1 MGNKIPMRLFIDAN
15 IFLRFYSYSDDR
27 LEELKKLFLL
37 IEKGD
42 IVLYVPAQLRDEV
55 SRNREAEIKRAYKD
69 LLELKLEKGFPYI
82 FRSHDDFS
90 AILKVLKSFYEVK
103 DRILKE
109 LDKDVRDKNLKADLV
124 IKELFD
130 KGENIDSAKY
140 VDLARLR
147 MAVGN
152 PPGKDGS
159 LGDAINWECLL
170 ETIPKGDDLFLISKD
185 SDYQSPLNE
194 KDFNGFL
201 SDEWLLKKESEVF
214 FYQSLTEW
222 ASKHQKDIM
231 LKLEDEKSTLIDR
244 LLQSGSY
251 AETHLVIEGLS
262 KHEDFSTSQ
271 TDQILSAGA
280 FNSQVRWVLSDED
293 VRNFYN
299 KLLIGKEEG
308 LNPELL
314 DTIKKGI
321 APKNEGEL

>member
-1 MGNKIPMRLFIDAN
+1 MGNKVPMRLFIDAN

-27 LEELKKLFLL
+27 LEELKKLVLL

-42 IVLYVPAQLRDEV
+42 VVLYVPAQLRDEV
-55 SRNREAEIKRAYKD
+55 SRNRESEIKRAYKD

-103 DRILKE
+103 DRILME

-140 VDLARLR
+140 VDTGSLR
-147 MAVGN
+147 MALRN

-170 ETIPKGDDLFLISKD
+170 EVIPKGDDLFLISKD

-244 LLQSGSY
+244 LLQSGSF
-251 AETHLVIEGLS
+251 AETHLVVEGLS
-262 KHEDFSTSQ
+262 KHDDFSASQ

-299 KLLIGKEEG
+299 KLLAGKEEG

-321 APKNEGEL
+321 APKKEGEL